1 MESTIASSVIWGS
14 MIVLI
19 FLGVPIVF
27 ALGIV
32 AIFGTMYVWGG
43 VNGVYI
49 LGSTT
54 AEVMTNW
61 ILLAITPFILMGEL
75 LMVTGVA
82 DDLFDLMHKW
92 IGRLGGGL
100 AIGISYIGAILGAMI
115 GAAPASTAI
124 MCSMG
129 MKPMLDRGYSAKLAT
144 GSIAASG
151 ALAIIVPPS
160 ILMIVYSSLT
170 GVSPGAMFAGG
181 FLPGFIIATLFAIYV
196 GVLCYFKPF
205 HGPPSSERF
214 SWLVKIKS
222 LRATIAPLIIIA
234 IVLGGIYT
242 GFTTPTEAAAIGVL
256 AVLGTSIVTRKLDMH
271 KLVEAL
277 ESTVRITVFV
287 VWIIIAASVFSRVVE
302 TLGTSNQ
309 VEAIIKNLQI
319 SKWWILAAMQV
330 ILLILGCLLDPLGIM
345 MITTPVFNP
354 IVASLGFNP
363 LWFGVLFIV
372 NMGAAFITP
381 PFGIDLFVVRGMVSK
396 QFNIN
401 MGTIIAGSFPFA
413 LIYVLSLIMFTV
425 FPELILWLPSM
436 FAPK

>member
-1 MESTIASSVIWGS
+1 MESSIASGVIWGS

-19 FLGVPIVF
+19 FLGVPIAF
-27 ALGIV
+27 ALGTV
-32 AIFGTMYVWGG
+32 AIFGAMYVWGG
-43 VNGVYI
+43 VNGIYI

-61 ILLAITPFILMGEL
+61 ILLAIPLFILMGEL
-75 LMVTGVA
+75 LRVSGVA
-82 DDLFDLMHKW
+82 DNLFDLMHKW
-92 IGRLGGGL
+92 IGRVGGGM
-100 AIGISYIGAILGAMI
+100 AIGICYIGAILGAMI

-144 GSIAASG
+144 GCIAASG

-160 ILMIVYSSLT
+160 ILMIVYASLT

-196 GVLCYFKPF
+196 ALLCHFRPIN
-205 HGPPSSERF
+205 GPPSSERF
-214 SWLVKIKS
+214 SWPVKIKA
-222 LRATIAPLIIIA
+222 LKAAIAPLIIIV

-256 AVLGTSIVTRKLDMH
+256 AVLGTSIASKKLDLN
-271 KLVEAL
+271 KLAEAL
-277 ESTVRITVFV
+277 ESTVKITVFI
-287 VWIIIAASVFSRVVE
+287 VWIIIAATVFSRVVE
-302 TLGTSNQ
+302 TIGTSDQ
-309 VEAIIKNLQI
+309 VEALMKNLQI

-354 IVASLGFNP
+354 IVTALGFDP

-396 QFNIN
+396 KFDIN
-401 MGTIIAGSFPFA
+401 MGTIIMGSFPFA
-413 LIYVLSLIMFTV
+413 LIYIFSLIIFTV
-425 FPELILWLPSM
+425 FPGFITWLPSM
-436 FAPK
+436 LAPK